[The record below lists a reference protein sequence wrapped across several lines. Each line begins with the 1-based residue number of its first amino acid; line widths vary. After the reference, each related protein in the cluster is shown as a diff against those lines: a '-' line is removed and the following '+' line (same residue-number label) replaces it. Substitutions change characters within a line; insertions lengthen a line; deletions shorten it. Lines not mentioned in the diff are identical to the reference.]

1 MEEIEAEI
9 QEKVIE
15 KLPEPELKPVK
26 EKKPRSEAQKA
37 AFEKA
42 RLKRA
47 ENLKKKKETLV
58 EDTPPH
64 SVSIK
69 EDTPQS
75 VSIKED
81 KPPPKKRGRPRG
93 STKAKQLEKPRLPE
107 PVNNPVYQPVNHN
120 IPVANNL
127 PQNYY
132 HYDPRAFP
140 QPQPQPAPV
149 NNYYYYGTPPPQEE
163 LARPKPILKK
173 QPIFESS
180 SEEEE
185 EQEYGNP
192 EYIQD
197 TYRPPEPKLQYRF
210 A

>member
-64 SVSIK
+64 
-69 EDTPQS
+69 S

>member
-1 MEEIEAEI
+1 M
-9 QEKVIE
+9 
-15 KLPEPELKPVK
+15 
-26 EKKPRSEAQKA
+26 
-37 AFEKA
+37 
-42 RLKRA
+42 
-47 ENLKKKKETLV
+47 
-58 EDTPPH
+58 
-64 SVSIK
+64 
-69 EDTPQS
+69 
-75 VSIKED
+75 
-81 KPPPKKRGRPRG
+81 
-93 STKAKQLEKPRLPE
+93 EKPRLPE

-149 NNYYYYGTPPPQEE
+149 NNYYYYGTPPPQED
-163 LARPKPILKK
+163 LSRPKPILKK